1 MSIILAT
8 LAAASPAADARTL
21 FYNASVTHTMS
32 GTTGVTAWCVDNA
45 SGRFLSVGGYQEAA
59 GACGTSARSDLQ
71 GAVVIPGMIDSH
83 LHLLYGGYKLA
94 RPQLDNCSSPAEV
107 VALLQAYVAAHPLL
121 EGSWLQGMGWD
132 QERFPG
138 KKFPTRQDLDGTFPH
153 TPIWLGRIDGHAAW
167 VNSEALRR
175 APPLPA
181 TDPTGGRIVRDAKG
195 QPTGVLTDTAMPLV
209 ADHIPPPTYDQAS
222 EALHLAL
229 TSLTQNG
236 LTAIHDPGIGLG
248 EVGLLQDAIDNG
260 TFPIRSYAMYLAN
273 GGTSLGDHLAN
284 VSSPKVHNYK
294 ERLTVQA
301 SVTVM

>member
-1 MSIILAT
+1 MLIATILST
-8 LAAASPAADARTL
+8 LAAADAGAAVLSTRTI
-21 FYNASVTHTMS
+21 FHNASVTHTMAGTS
-32 GTTGVTAWCVDNA
+32 GATAFCVDDTT
-45 SGRFLSVGGYQEAA
+45 GRFLSVGGYNQAA
-59 GACGTSARSDLQ
+59 SACGTSAKTKNLL
-71 GAVVIPGMIDSH
+71 GAIVIPGLIDSH

-94 RPQLDNCSSPAEV
+94 RPQLDNCSSPADV
-107 VALLQAYVAAHPLL
+107 VKVLQAYVAAHPVP

-132 QERFPG
+132 QELFPG
-138 KKFPTRQDLDGTFPH
+138 KNFPTRQDLDGAFPH

-181 TDPTGGRIVRDAKG
+181 TDPKGGRIVRDAKG

-209 ADHIPPPTYDQAS
+209 AMHIPAPTYGEAS

-229 TSLTQNG
+229 TSLAQNG

-248 EVGLLQDAIDNG
+248 EVELLKDAIDNG

-284 VSSPKVHNYK
+284 ISSPKV
-294 ERLTVQA
+294 RVCATAPV
-301 SVTVM
+301 VM